1 MHWLID
7 RLQAELKEA
16 QEAAKTKMEEE
27 LKRARH
33 EAELELDQQ
42 RTGYEDKLAN
52 LERNLVS

>member
-16 QEAAKTKMEEE
+16 QEAAQIKMEEE